1 MELKKYLKLK
11 RGNAAQLARDIG
23 SYPPDISDY
32 AKGKKPIPFPFGPAI
47 EEATGGL
54 VTRKDL
60 FPDTWA
66 KNWPEL
72 VEKPEAKKA
81 A

>member
-1 MELKKYLKLK
+1 MKLETYLKKK
-11 RGNAAQLARDIG
+11 RGNAAKLARDIG
-23 SYPPDISDY
+23 SYPSDISDY
-32 AKGKKPIPFPFGPAI
+32 AKGKKPIPFHFGPAI
-47 EEATGGL
+47 EEKTNGQ

-72 VEKPEAKKA
+72 ADKKA